1 MISKLRDF
9 DAKHT
14 GELSES
20 EHSARMKIIEEI
32 KKIQERVGKG
42 NTAINEVEKALDK
55 VGVNQHHIIFLG
67 YPDKY
72 NE

>member
-1 MISKLRDF
+1 MAYEQMFSQTFGGKTISDDLRKNLFTEQKALEVQLSKLRDF

-32 KKIQERVGKG
+32 KKRM
-42 NTAINEVEKALDK
+42 
-55 VGVNQHHIIFLG
+55 
-67 YPDKY
+67 
-72 NE
+72 